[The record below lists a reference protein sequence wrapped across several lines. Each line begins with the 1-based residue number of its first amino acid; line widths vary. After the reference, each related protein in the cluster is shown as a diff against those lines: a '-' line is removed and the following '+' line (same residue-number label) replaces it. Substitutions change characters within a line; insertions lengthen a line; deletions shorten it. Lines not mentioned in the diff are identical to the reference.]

1 MAGANVSLNDIDY
14 LRSSIDSAGNNSLST
29 ISSLQNEV
37 NSAISGLDN
46 EAATYG
52 NAAGCAESAIGR
64 GSAKESQLISKI
76 SSLESRL
83 ASTPPTIQV
92 YVSDNSESGG
102 HYESR
107 PNPEYSAL
115 VNEISATRSR
125 LYGLQSLLGRMREL
139 SGEASEG
146 QRRASSLKSDCLNIN
161 DNLNSIY
168 RDIQS
173 IQSDCVKKLQK
184 IQLIVEEYTRVDIDM
199 PIFAKEADYRLS

>member
-37 NSAISGLDN
+37 NSAISGLNN

-107 PNPEYSAL
+107 PNPQYYAL
-115 VNEISATRSR
+115 MNEISAARTR
-125 LYGLQSLLGRMREL
+125 LHGLQDLMGKMREL
-139 SGEASEG
+139 SGEAYQGEK
-146 QRRASSLKSDCLNIN
+146 QASSLKGDCQNIN
-161 DNLNSIY
+161 DNLGYIY

-184 IQLIVEEYTRVDIDM
+184 IQLVVEEYTRVDIDM